1 MALNLLIFITSTLIL
16 YGVYLILAISLNL
29 EYGFAGQP
37 NFGKVFFFSVGAY
50 ATGILVATL
59 TSYLAGFNGDIYSFA
74 ASTFRS
80 DYATTHPLQ
89 TIGVFV
95 LALVVSAIV
104 GGLFGYLASYPAL
117 RLREDY
123 LSITLLLIGEISRS
137 FVRSTPVIAGGA
149 NGLGGIPNPFAW
161 LNDGTAILATY
172 AALVMGIAGFMY
184 WYANRIAESPYGRML
199 KSMRDDE
206 NAAKSLGK
214 VVPRLKGQILLV
226 GSAMAGVAGCLYT
239 FYLNYV
245 TADSFITIWTINAW
259 LMVILGGLANN
270 KGAVVGALLLTV
282 LQTSTQFGISALGI
296 AASAE
301 ANYLRYILVSVLLIV
316 VLVFRPKG
324 LIPERPQKKLEA
336 PPAPAEAPA
345 VPGEPA
351 TAPQE

>member
-1 MALNLLIFITSTLIL
+1 MALNLLIFITSTLVL
-16 YGVYLILAISLNL
+16 YGVYMILAISLNL

-59 TSYLAGFNGDIYSFA
+59 VSFLAGFNGDIYSFA
-74 ASTFRS
+74 AATFRGT
-80 DYATTHPLQ
+80 YAVGHPLE
-89 TIGVFV
+89 TVGVFV
-95 LALVVSAIV
+95 IALVVSAIV
-104 GGLFGYLASYPAL
+104 GAIFGYLASYPAL

-137 FVRSTPVIAGGA
+137 FVRATPAIAGGA

-161 LNDGTAILATY
+161 LNDGTAILAAY

-206 NAAKSLGK
+206 AAAKSLGK

-245 TADSFITIWTINAW
+245 SADSFITIWTINAW

-270 KGAVVGALLLTV
+270 KGAVLGALLLTA

-301 ANYLRYILVSVLLIV
+301 MNYIRYIVISLLLIV

-324 LIPERPQKKLEA
+324 LIPEQPQKKLQGTVPAAE
-336 PPAPAEAPA
+336 PTPAPGEAA
-345 VPGEPA
+345 A
-351 TAPQE
+351 APQE

>member
-1 MALNLLIFITSTLIL
+1 VALNLLIFITSTLVL
-16 YGVYLILAISLNL
+16 YGVYLILSISLNL

-59 TSYLAGFNGDIYSFA
+59 VSFLAGFNGDIYSFA

-89 TIGVFV
+89 VIGVFV
-95 LALVVSAIV
+95 LALVVAAVVGAI
-104 GGLFGYLASYPAL
+104 FGYLASYPAL

-137 FVRSTPVIAGGA
+137 FVRSTPSIAGGA

-161 LNDGTAILATY
+161 LDNGTAILAAY
-172 AALVMGIAGFMY
+172 AALVMGIAGFVY

-206 NAAKSLGK
+206 GASNSLGK
-214 VVPRLKGQILLV
+214 VVPRMKGQVLLV

-245 TADSFITIWTINAW
+245 SADSFITIWTINAW
-259 LMVILGGLANN
+259 LMVILGGLANH
-270 KGAVVGALLLTV
+270 KGAVVGALLITV
-282 LQTSTQFGISALGI
+282 LQTGTQFGISALGI
-296 AASAE
+296 SATAE
-301 ANYLRYILVSVLLIV
+301 VNYLRYIAISILLIV

-324 LIPERPQKKLEA
+324 LIPERPQKVFAVPKTD
-336 PPAPAEAPA
+336 AEPA
-345 VPGEPA
+345 VAASEPA
-351 TAPQE
+351 SAAEE